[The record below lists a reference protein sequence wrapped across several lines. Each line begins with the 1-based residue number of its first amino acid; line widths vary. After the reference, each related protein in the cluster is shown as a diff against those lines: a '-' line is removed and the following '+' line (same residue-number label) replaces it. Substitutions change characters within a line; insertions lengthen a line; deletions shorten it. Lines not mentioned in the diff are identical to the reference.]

1 MSHSKAT
8 VIRPEDRQPTP
19 ATPGMVRE
27 AAYPGSD
34 RWAGSVRTEPG
45 MISGWHHHGGW
56 DTYVYVVRGKVR
68 LEFGPNGSDTV
79 EAGPG
84 DFMHVPAHMVHR
96 EGNPSDH
103 VADLVVFRVGRGE
116 IVVNVDGPEQRP

>member
-1 MSHSKAT
+1 
-8 VIRPEDRQPTP
+8 
-19 ATPGMVRE
+19 
-27 AAYPGSD
+27 
-34 RWAGSVRTEPG
+34 
-45 MISGWHHHGGW
+45 MISGWHHHDGW
-56 DTYVYVVRGKVR
+56 DTYVYVLRGKVR

-96 EGNPSDH
+96 EGNPSDQ
-103 VADLVVFRVGRGE
+103 VADLVVFRVGSGE